1 MCGSGCRR
9 RLCPTV
15 IAVGTGQSHDLP
27 GTRPPARLAFF
38 SFLPLVIL
46 SLSLSLVFSLCL
58 SLYIYICVYT
68 YILLIA
74 WLLITNRCLDLDRHV
89 YSCTQN
95 CVHEYLLNFLP
106 SPLLLEKIFKFLSI
120 LEDEIVMARC

>member
-46 SLSLSLVFSLCL
+46 SLSFSCILSFLPL
-58 SLYIYICVYT
+58 SLYIYVYT

-74 WLLITNRCLDLDRHV
+74 WLLITNRCLDLDSYV

-95 CVHEYLLNFLP
+95 CVHEYLLNFLS